1 MNKFDEWYLSDNRF
15 MQFKKSY
22 IKFSFIDKFKFRILF
37 PIELILELFRI
48 IVNSVLILIFYNKK
62 FDKNRRMLYN
72 IDENK
77 LNELFR
83 LNTIKKN
90 MERILY
96 IETSGYYWKQ
106 IHVLTKVQENVL
118 NNIKGE

>member
-1 MNKFDEWYLSDNRF
+1 MNKFNEWYLSDNRF